1 MAGWKQQFAMGER
14 SGGRHRSVAVAEEL
28 ADRLR
33 DADVGVE
40 TEHRHI
46 DRPILPG
53 VAGGLL
59 SDHELA
65 VLRLF
70 ARGRRQVEI
79 AEDLRISP
87 ETVGR
92 LLHRTRI
99 VLRARTLA
107 HAVALGGEL
116 GLLERP
122 SS

>member
-1 MAGWKQQFAMGER
+1 M
-14 SGGRHRSVAVAEEL
+14 AEEL

-33 DADVGVE
+33 DAGVGVE

-46 DRPILPG
+46 GRPILSG

-59 SDHELA
+59 TDHELA

-79 AEDLRISP
+79 AEALRVSP
-87 ETVGR
+87 ETVGC
-92 LLHRTRI
+92 LLHRARV

-107 HAVALGGEL
+107 QAVALGGES

-122 SS
+122 RG

>member
-1 MAGWKQQFAMGER
+1 M
-14 SGGRHRSVAVAEEL
+14 AVAEEL

-33 DADVGVE
+33 DADIGVE

-46 DRPILPG
+46 DRPILSG

-59 SDHELA
+59 TGHELA
-65 VLRLF
+65 ALRLF

-79 AEDLRISP
+79 AEALRISP

-92 LLHRTRI
+92 LLYRARV

-107 HAVALGGEL
+107 HAVALGGES

-122 SS
+122 RG

>member
-1 MAGWKQQFAMGER
+1 M
-14 SGGRHRSVAVAEEL
+14 AEEL

-40 TEHRHI
+40 TWHRHI
-46 DRPILPG
+46 SRPILSG

-65 VLRLF
+65 VLRLS
-70 ARGRRQVEI
+70 ARGHRQVEI
-79 AEDLRISP
+79 AEALRISP

-92 LLHRTRI
+92 LLHHRTRV

-107 HAVALGGEL
+107 HAVALGGQS
-116 GLLERP
+116 GLLEQP
-122 SS
+122 HG